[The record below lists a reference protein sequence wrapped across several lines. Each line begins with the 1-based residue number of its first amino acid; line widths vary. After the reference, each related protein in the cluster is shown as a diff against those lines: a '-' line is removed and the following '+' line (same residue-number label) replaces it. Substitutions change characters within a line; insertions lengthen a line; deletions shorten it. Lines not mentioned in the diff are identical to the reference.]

1 MYITVAESQ
10 AGRRSGRGRW
20 DSPPKWV
27 RWRFEAQ
34 GTWPTGQHQER
45 LASVSSVQMEVQ
57 HVQEC
62 DRCRLAGA
70 RASQWALKPMSL
82 AEFPCHFPITAC
94 CIPKPEV
101 ILKLE
106 QGEQPWMLEEESP
119 SQSYPERLEGVYRN
133 NIDDVVRF
141 LDSKHKN
148 HYKIYNLCAERH
160 YDTAKF
166 NFRVA
171 QYPFEDHNPPQL
183 ELIKPF
189 CEDLDQ
195 WLSEDDNHVAAIH
208 CKAGK
213 GRTGVMICAYLL
225 HRGKFL
231 KAQEALDFYGE
242 VRTRDKKGVTIA
254 SQTRYVYYYSYLL
267 KNHLDYRPVALLFHK
282 MMFETIP
289 MFSGGTCNPQFVVCQ
304 LKVKIYS
311 SNSGPTRR
319 EDKFMYFEFPQPL
332 PVCGDIKV
340 EFFHKQNKMLKK
352 DKMFHFW
359 VNTFFIPGP
368 EETSEKVEN
377 GSLCDQEIDSICS
390 IERADNDKEYLVLTL
405 TKNDLDK
412 ANKDEANRYFSPNF
426 KVKLYFTKTVEEPS
440 SPEASSSTSVTPD
453 VSDNEPDH
461 YRYSDTTDSDPENE
475 PFDEDQHTQ
484 ITKV

>member
-1 MYITVAESQ
+1 MSSIIKEMVSRNKRRYQEDGFDLDLTYIYPNIIAM
-10 AGRRSGRGRW
+10 G
-20 DSPPKWV
+20 
-27 RWRFEAQ
+27 
-34 GTWPTGQHQER
+34 
-45 LASVSSVQMEVQ
+45 
-57 HVQEC
+57 
-62 DRCRLAGA
+62 
-70 RASQWALKPMSL
+70 
-82 AEFPCHFPITAC
+82 FPA
-94 CIPKPEV
+94 
-101 ILKLE
+101 
-106 QGEQPWMLEEESP
+106 
-119 SQSYPERLEGVYRN
+119 ERLEGVYRN

-166 NFRVA
+166 NCRVA

-225 HRGKFL
+225 HRGKFQE
-231 KAQEALDFYGE
+231 AQEALDFYGE
-242 VRTRDKKGVTIA
+242 VRTRDKKGVTIP
-254 SQTRYVYYYSYLL
+254 SQRRYVYYYSYLL
-267 KNHLDYRPVALLFHK
+267 KHQLEYKPVALLFHK
-282 MMFETIP
+282 MVFETLP
-289 MFSGGTCNPQFVVCQ
+289 MFSGGTCRDSTIKNRSEPTPQGFKKGNWHWDPQFVVYQ
-304 LKVKIYS
+304 LKVKIHT
-311 SNSGPTRR
+311 SNPAHTRR
-319 EDKFMYFEFPQPL
+319 EDKHMFFEFPQPL

-368 EETSEKVEN
+368 EESGDKMEN
-377 GSLCDQEIDSICS
+377 GAVNSLESQQGAECK
-390 IERADNDKEYLVLTL
+390 DNWRENYREEKKESSKESDRDKDYLILTL
-405 TKNDLDK
+405 NKNDLDK
-412 ANKDEANRYFSPNF
+412 ANKDKANRYFSPNF
-426 KVKLYFTKTVEEPS
+426 KVKLYFTKTVEEPNS
-440 SPEASSSTSVTPD
+440 EASTSTSVTPD

-475 PFDEDQHTQ
+475 PFDEEQHTQ

>member
-1 MYITVAESQ
+1 MVSRNKRRYQEDGFDLDLTYIYPNIIAM
-10 AGRRSGRGRW
+10 G
-20 DSPPKWV
+20 
-27 RWRFEAQ
+27 
-34 GTWPTGQHQER
+34 
-45 LASVSSVQMEVQ
+45 
-57 HVQEC
+57 
-62 DRCRLAGA
+62 
-70 RASQWALKPMSL
+70 
-82 AEFPCHFPITAC
+82 FPA
-94 CIPKPEV
+94 
-101 ILKLE
+101 
-106 QGEQPWMLEEESP
+106 
-119 SQSYPERLEGVYRN
+119 ERLEGVYRN

-160 YDTAKF
+160 YDAAKF
-166 NFRVA
+166 NCRVA

-231 KAQEALDFYGE
+231 EAQEALDFYGE
-242 VRTRDKKGVTIA
+242 VRTRDKKGVTIP
-254 SQTRYVYYYSYLL
+254 SQRRYVYYYSYLL
-267 KNHLDYRPVALLFHK
+267 KNQLEYKPVALLFHK
-282 MMFETIP
+282 MVFETLP
-289 MFSGGTCNPQFVVCQ
+289 MFSGGTCRDSTFKNRSEPTPQGFKKGNWHWDPQFVVYQ
-304 LKVKIYS
+304 LKVKIHT
-311 SNSGPTRR
+311 SNPAHTRR
-319 EDKFMYFEFPQPL
+319 EDKHMFFEFPQPL

-340 EFFHKQNKMLKK
+340 EFFHKQNKMMKK

-368 EETSEKVEN
+368 EESVDKMEN
-377 GSLCDQEIDSICS
+377 GAVNNADSQQGVPAPGQGQPQS
-390 IERADNDKEYLVLTL
+390 ADSRESERERDYLILTL

-412 ANKDEANRYFSPNF
+412 ANKDKANRYFSPNF

-440 SPEASSSTSVTPD
+440 NSEASTSTSVTPD

-475 PFDEDQHTQ
+475 PFDEEQHTQ

>member
-1 MYITVAESQ
+1 MTAIIKEIVSRNKRRYQEDGFDLDLTYIYPNIIAM
-10 AGRRSGRGRW
+10 G
-20 DSPPKWV
+20 
-27 RWRFEAQ
+27 
-34 GTWPTGQHQER
+34 
-45 LASVSSVQMEVQ
+45 
-57 HVQEC
+57 
-62 DRCRLAGA
+62 
-70 RASQWALKPMSL
+70 
-82 AEFPCHFPITAC
+82 FPA
-94 CIPKPEV
+94 
-101 ILKLE
+101 
-106 QGEQPWMLEEESP
+106 
-119 SQSYPERLEGVYRN
+119 ERLEGVYRN

-148 HYKIYNLCAERH
+148 HFKIYNLCAERH
-160 YDTAKF
+160 YDATKF
-166 NFRVA
+166 NCRVA

-242 VRTRDKKGVTIA
+242 VRTRDKKGVTIP
-254 SQTRYVYYYSYLL
+254 SQRRYVYYYSHLL
-267 KNHLDYRPVALLFHK
+267 KHHLDYRPVALLFHK

-304 LKVKIYS
+304 LKVKIYTS
-311 SNSGPTRR
+311 PCGPTRR
-319 EDKFMYFEFPQPL
+319 EDKYMYFEFPQPL

-368 EETSEKVEN
+368 EENSDKVEN
-377 GSLCDQEIDSICS
+377 VSLCHDQEIDSIC
-390 IERADNDKEYLVLTL
+390 IAERSDNDKEYLILTL
-405 TKNDLDK
+405 SKNDLDK
-412 ANKDEANRYFSPNF
+412 ANKDKANRYFSPNF
-426 KVKLYFTKTVEEPS
+426 KVKLFFTKTVEEPLN
-440 SPEASSSTSVTPD
+440 PEASSSTLVTPN
-453 VSDNEPDH
+453 VSANVPDL
-461 YRYSDTTDSDPENE
+461 YRYSDITDSDPENE
-475 PFDEDQHTQ
+475 PFDEDRHTQ

>member
-1 MYITVAESQ
+1 MAAIIKEMVSRNKRRYQEDGFDLDLTYIYPNIIAM
-10 AGRRSGRGRW
+10 G
-20 DSPPKWV
+20 
-27 RWRFEAQ
+27 
-34 GTWPTGQHQER
+34 
-45 LASVSSVQMEVQ
+45 
-57 HVQEC
+57 
-62 DRCRLAGA
+62 
-70 RASQWALKPMSL
+70 
-82 AEFPCHFPITAC
+82 FPA
-94 CIPKPEV
+94 
-101 ILKLE
+101 
-106 QGEQPWMLEEESP
+106 
-119 SQSYPERLEGVYRN
+119 ERLEGVYRN

-160 YDTAKF
+160 YDAAKF
-166 NFRVA
+166 NCRVA

-231 KAQEALDFYGE
+231 EAQEALDFYGE
-242 VRTRDKKGVTIA
+242 VRTRDKKGVTIP
-254 SQTRYVYYYSYLL
+254 SQRRYVYYYSYLL
-267 KNHLDYRPVALLFHK
+267 KNQLEYKPVALLFHK
-282 MMFETIP
+282 MVFETLP
-289 MFSGGTCNPQFVVCQ
+289 MFSGGTCRDSTVKNRSEPTPQGFKKGNWHWDPQFVVYQ
-304 LKVKIYS
+304 LKVKIHT
-311 SNSGPTRR
+311 SNPAHTRR
-319 EDKFMYFEFPQPL
+319 EDKHMFFEFPQPL

-340 EFFHKQNKMLKK
+340 EFFHKQNKMMKK

-368 EETSEKVEN
+368 EESVDKMEN
-377 GSLCDQEIDSICS
+377 GAVNNADSQAGLTAPGSVQPQSAECRDS
-390 IERADNDKEYLVLTL
+390 CRDSGRESDRDRDYLILTL

-412 ANKDEANRYFSPNF
+412 ANKDKANRYFSPNF

-440 SPEASSSTSVTPD
+440 NSEASTSTSVTPD

-475 PFDEDQHTQ
+475 PFDEEQHTQ

>member
-1 MYITVAESQ
+1 MAAIIKEMVSRNKRRYQEDGFDLDLTYIYPNIIAM
-10 AGRRSGRGRW
+10 G
-20 DSPPKWV
+20 
-27 RWRFEAQ
+27 
-34 GTWPTGQHQER
+34 
-45 LASVSSVQMEVQ
+45 
-57 HVQEC
+57 
-62 DRCRLAGA
+62 
-70 RASQWALKPMSL
+70 
-82 AEFPCHFPITAC
+82 FPA
-94 CIPKPEV
+94 
-101 ILKLE
+101 
-106 QGEQPWMLEEESP
+106 
-119 SQSYPERLEGVYRN
+119 ERLEGVYRN

-160 YDTAKF
+160 YDAAKF
-166 NFRVA
+166 NCRVA

-225 HRGKFL
+225 HRGKFEE
-231 KAQEALDFYGE
+231 AQEALDFYGE
-242 VRTRDKKGVTIA
+242 VRTRDKKGVTIP
-254 SQTRYVYYYSYLL
+254 SQRRYVYYYSFLL
-267 KNHLDYRPVALLFHK
+267 RNHLDYKPVALLFHK
-282 MMFETIP
+282 MVFETLP
-289 MFSGGTCNPQFVVCQ
+289 MYSSGTCNPQFVVYQ
-304 LKVKIYS
+304 LKVKIHT
-311 SNSGPTRR
+311 SNPAHTRR
-319 EDKFMYFEFPQPL
+319 EDKHMMFEFPQPL

-340 EFFHKQNKMLKK
+340 EFFHKQNKMMKK

-368 EETSEKVEN
+368 EESEEKVEN
-377 GSLCDQEIDSICS
+377 GTVGNDLDGLVPQQAGLGLGQVQVQVPVPVPVQIPAVAAPLPGPLQGLLQGPLQGLLQGPLQGIGPGPPQTGERRDS
-390 IERADNDKEYLVLTL
+390 ERDYLILAL

-412 ANKDEANRYFSPNF
+412 ANKDKANRYFSPNF
-426 KVKLYFTKTVEEPS
+426 KVSRLYFTKTAEEPS
-440 SPEASSSTSVTPD
+440 NSDASTSTSVTPD

-475 PFDEDQHTQ
+475 PFDEEQHTQ

>member
-1 MYITVAESQ
+1 MAAIIKEIVSRNKRRYQEDGFDLDLTYIYPNIIAM
-10 AGRRSGRGRW
+10 G
-20 DSPPKWV
+20 
-27 RWRFEAQ
+27 
-34 GTWPTGQHQER
+34 
-45 LASVSSVQMEVQ
+45 
-57 HVQEC
+57 
-62 DRCRLAGA
+62 
-70 RASQWALKPMSL
+70 
-82 AEFPCHFPITAC
+82 FPA
-94 CIPKPEV
+94 
-101 ILKLE
+101 
-106 QGEQPWMLEEESP
+106 
-119 SQSYPERLEGVYRN
+119 ERLEGVYRN

-160 YDTAKF
+160 YDAAKF
-166 NFRVA
+166 NCRVA

-183 ELIKPF
+183 ELIRPF

-195 WLSEDDNHVAAIH
+195 WLREDEQHVAAIH

-225 HRGKFL
+225 HRRKFH

-242 VRTRDKKGVTIA
+242 VRTRDKKGVTIP
-254 SQTRYVYYYSYLL
+254 SQRRYVFYYSFLL
-267 KNHLDYRPVALLFHK
+267 RHQLQYKPVALLFHR
-282 MMFETIP
+282 MLFETVP
-289 MFSGGTCNPQFVVCQ
+289 MFTGGTCRSRPVPSRPAPSRPVPCADPQFVVYQ
-304 LKVKIYS
+304 LKVKIHT
-311 SNSGPTRR
+311 SNPSHTRR
-319 EDKFMYFEFPQPL
+319 EDKLMLFEFPQPL

-340 EFFHKQNKMLKK
+340 EFFHKQNKMMKK

-368 EETSEKVEN
+368 EENPDRLEN
-377 GSLCDQEIDSICS
+377 GSAGTPREP
-390 IERADNDKEYLVLTL
+390 ADRTFQNPGVMVGGGENDREYLVLSL

-412 ANKDEANRYFSPNF
+412 ANKDKANRYFSPNF
-426 KVKLYFTKTVEEPS
+426 KVKLYFTKTVEEGANS
-440 SPEASSSTSVTPD
+440 EANSTSASVTPD

-475 PFDEDQHTQ
+475 PFDEEQHAQ